1 MYTLLDATVRAER
14 GTTVQLALLG
24 RSLVLLVCL
33 SPFYTKSHEVHC
45 LLLPAFQSMHLP
57 LSTVSP
63 HSLLAGAE
71 TLCVYCLFSGVS
83 CPLLGLSQGAL
94 TGSPALRSACLAP
107 RVSLA
112 AFVQPTMHPI
122 SVPRATTAPPAR
134 TLLLR
139 LSVPRGPLRLA
150 RASRVPISA
159 SPVPSAR
166 YAATRALQVQTLS
179 VLLVITAPQEI
190 RPTKRL
196 QLSSSVPLETTAP
209 RDLSLLSH
217 VLQVQHIWLSVSA
230 LFVSIDPYFP

>member
-1 MYTLLDATVRAER
+1 MMLLCEQSGELLSSWRYWGDRLSCWCVCPLSIQSLMKCIVSSCLHSSLCTCLFLPSLRI
-14 GTTVQLALLG
+14 LCLLG
-24 RSLVLLVCL
+24 RRHYV
-33 SPFYTKSHEVHC
+33 
-45 LLLPAFQSMHLP
+45 
-57 LSTVSP
+57 
-63 HSLLAGAE
+63 
-71 TLCVYCLFSGVS
+71 CVYCLFSGVS

-150 RASRVPISA
+150 RASRIPISA